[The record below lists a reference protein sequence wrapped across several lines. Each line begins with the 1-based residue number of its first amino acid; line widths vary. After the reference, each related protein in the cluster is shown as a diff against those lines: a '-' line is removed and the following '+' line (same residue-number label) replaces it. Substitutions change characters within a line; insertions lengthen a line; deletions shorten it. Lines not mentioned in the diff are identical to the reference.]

1 MEIFFINVNFPY
13 KRVTSAVFSELF
25 LDLLFLRIISSRQSL
40 CQRDVFWGHF
50 VLPLVGFV

>member
-13 KRVTSAVFSELF
+13 KRVTSTVFSELF
-25 LDLLFLRIISSRQSL
+25 LDLLFLGIISSRQSL

-50 VLPLVGFV
+50 VLPLTGFV